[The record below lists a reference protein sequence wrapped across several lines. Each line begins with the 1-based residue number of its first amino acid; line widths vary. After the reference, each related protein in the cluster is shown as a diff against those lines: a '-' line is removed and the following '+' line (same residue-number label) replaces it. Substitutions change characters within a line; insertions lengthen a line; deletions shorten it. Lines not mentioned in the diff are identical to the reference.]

1 MVFLSDSAP
10 IGLLPRRLAW
20 DVLQAVAAGAY
31 ADVALER
38 LLRERDLKPSDRGL
52 VTELAYGA
60 IRQRRYLDAWL
71 DRLGKVPAS
80 KQPPKLR
87 WLLHVGLY
95 QLLLMERIP
104 DSAAVNTAVE
114 LAKASKGLARL
125 APVVNGVL
133 RAALRARDAGET
145 LELPNDEAARL
156 AQAHSLPDW
165 FTQLLLD
172 WRGSEGAEA
181 VASACN
187 RVPDLDLR
195 VNRLRSSPQQVQ
207 QALAAAGISSEPI
220 VACPDGLR
228 ISGHSGDL
236 RHWPGYAEGHWCVQ
250 DCSAQWIAPLLR
262 PQPGDRIL
270 DACAAPGGK
279 ATHLAEMVGDQA
291 EIWAVDRSP
300 GRLKRVAANAARLG
314 LASINALAA
323 DATNL
328 LGEHPQWRESFQ
340 RILIDAP
347 CSGLG
352 TLARHPDA
360 RWRVTPQ
367 SIRGL
372 LPQQQALLD
381 GLVPLLAPAG
391 SLVYATCTIH
401 PDENQAQVHALLKRH
416 PTLRLEEESQRWP
429 DQASGGDGFYSAV
442 LQRV

>member
-1 MVFLSDSAP
+1 MVLLSGSAP

-38 LLRERDLKPSDRGL
+38 VLRGQDLMASDRSL

-60 IRQRRYLDAWL
+60 IRQRRILDAWL
-71 DRLGKVPAS
+71 DRLGKVPAA

-114 LAKASKGLARL
+114 LAKTSKGLARL

-133 RAALRARDAGET
+133 RAALRAREAGEA
-145 LELPNDEAARL
+145 LQVPNDLAAQL

-165 FTQLLLD
+165 FTQLLID
-172 WRGSEGAEA
+172 WRGAEGAAA

-207 QALAAAGISSEPI
+207 EVLAAAGISSAPI
-220 VACPDGLR
+220 AACPDGLR

-236 RHWPGYAEGHWCVQ
+236 RRWPGYDEGHWCVQ
-250 DCSAQWIAPLLR
+250 DCSAQSIAPLLD
-262 PQPGDRIL
+262 PKPGDRIL

-279 ATHLAEMVGDQA
+279 ATHLAELVGDQA

-314 LASINALAA
+314 LNSIHALAA
-323 DATNL
+323 DAATL
-328 LGEHPQWRESFQ
+328 LAERPQWRESFQ

-352 TLARHPDA
+352 TLARHADA

-381 GLVPLLAPAG
+381 GLVPLLAPGG

-401 PDENQAQVHALLKRH
+401 PDENQAQIQALLKRH
-416 PTLRLEEESQRWP
+416 PTLRLEHENQLWP

-442 LQRV
+442 LQRA

>member
-1 MVFLSDSAP
+1 MVLLSAPAP

-38 LLRERDLKPSDRGL
+38 VLRERDLKPSDRGL

-114 LAKASKGLARL
+114 LAKTSKGLARL

-133 RAALRARDAGET
+133 RAALRAREAGET
-145 LELPNDEAARL
+145 LQQPNDAAARL

-165 FTQLLLD
+165 FTQLLIE
-172 WRGSEGAEA
+172 WRGAEGAAA

-195 VNRLRSSPQQVQ
+195 VNRLRSSPAQVQ

-220 VACPDGLR
+220 VDCSDGLR

-236 RHWPGYAEGHWCVQ
+236 RQWPGYAEGHWCVQ
-250 DCSAQWIAPLLR
+250 DSSAQWIAPLLD
-262 PQPGDRIL
+262 PKPGERIL

-279 ATHLAEMVGDQA
+279 ATHLAELVGDQA

-314 LASINALAA
+314 LASIHALAA
-323 DATNL
+323 DAANL
-328 LGEHPQWRESFQ
+328 LEARPQWRDSFQ

-372 LPQQQALLD
+372 LPQQQALLE
-381 GLVPLLAPAG
+381 GLLPLLAPTG

-401 PDENQAQVHALLKRH
+401 PDENQAQVQALLERH
-416 PTLRLEEESQRWP
+416 PTLRLEQESQRWP

>member
-1 MVFLSDSAP
+1 MVLLSDSAP

-38 LLRERDLKPSDRGL
+38 VLRVRELKPSDRGL

-71 DRLGKVPAS
+71 DLLGKVPAL

-114 LAKASKGLARL
+114 LAKASKGLTRL
-125 APVVNGVL
+125 APVVNGML
-133 RAALRARDAGET
+133 RAALRAREAGET
-145 LELPNDEAARL
+145 LQLPNNGAARL

-165 FTQLLLD
+165 FTQLLIE
-172 WRGSEGAEA
+172 WRGAEGAAA

-187 RVPDLDLR
+187 RVPELDLR
-195 VNRLRSSPQQVQ
+195 VNRLRSSTALVQ
-207 QALAAAGISSEPI
+207 QALAVAGISSEPI
-220 VACPDGLR
+220 LDCPDGLR

-250 DCSAQWIAPLLR
+250 DCSAQWIAPLLD
-262 PQPGDRIL
+262 PKPGDRIL

-279 ATHLAEMVGDQA
+279 ATHLAELVGDQA

-314 LASINALAA
+314 LGSINALAA
-323 DATNL
+323 DASNL
-328 LGEHPQWRESFQ
+328 LEERPKWRESFQ

-372 LPQQQALLD
+372 LLQQQALLD
-381 GLVPLLAPAG
+381 GLLPLLAPEGA
-391 SLVYATCTIH
+391 LVYATCTIH
-401 PDENQAQVHALLKRH
+401 PDENQAQVQALLKRH
-416 PTLRLEEESQRWP
+416 PNLRLEQESQRWP

>member
-1 MVFLSDSAP
+1 M
-10 IGLLPRRLAW
+10 PRRLAW

-38 LLRERDLKPSDRGL
+38 VLRERDLNPPDRGL
-52 VTELAYGA
+52 VTELSYGA

-114 LAKASKGLARL
+114 LAKASKGLGRL

-145 LELPNDEAARL
+145 LQLPNDEAAQL

-165 FTQLLLD
+165 FTQLLIE
-172 WRGSEGAEA
+172 WRGSDGAGA
-181 VASACN
+181 VARSCN

-195 VNRLRSSPQQVQ
+195 VNRLRSSPSQVQ
-207 QALAAAGISSEPI
+207 QDLAAAGINSEPI
-220 VACPDGLR
+220 VDCPDGLR

-236 RHWPGYAEGHWCVQ
+236 RQWPGYAEGHWCVQ
-250 DCSAQWIAPLLR
+250 DCSAQSIAPLLD
-262 PQPGDRIL
+262 PNPGDRIL

-279 ATHLAEMVGDQA
+279 ATHLAELVGDQA

-314 LASINALAA
+314 LASIHALAA

-328 LGEHPQWRESFQ
+328 LEEHPQWRESFQ

-381 GLVPLLAPAG
+381 GLLTLLAPQG
-391 SLVYATCTIH
+391 VLVYATCTIH
-401 PDENQAQVHALLKRH
+401 PDENQKQIQALLKRH
-416 PTLRLEEESQRWP
+416 PSLCLEKESQLWP

-442 LQRV
+442 LQRA

>member
-1 MVFLSDSAP
+1 MVHLSGSAP

-38 LLRERDLKPSDRGL
+38 VLRAQDLKPSDRGL

-60 IRQRRYLDAWL
+60 IRQRRTLDAWL
-71 DRLGKVPAS
+71 DRLGRVPAL

-133 RAALRARDAGET
+133 RAALRAREAGET
-145 LELPNDEAARL
+145 LQLPHDAAAQL

-165 FTQLLLD
+165 FTQLLIK
-172 WRGSEGAEA
+172 WRGVEGAAA

-195 VNRLRSSPQQVQ
+195 VNRLCSSREEVQ
-207 QALAAAGISSEPI
+207 RLLAVAGISSSPL
-220 VACPDGLR
+220 VGCPDGLR
-228 ISGHSGDL
+228 IAGHSGDL
-236 RHWPGYAEGHWCVQ
+236 RQWPGYTEGQWCVQ
-250 DCSAQWIAPLLR
+250 DCSAQWIAPLLD

-279 ATHLAEMVGDQA
+279 ATHLAELVGDQA

-323 DATNL
+323 DAANL
-328 LGEHPQWRESFQ
+328 LELRPQWRESFQ

-352 TLARHPDA
+352 TLSRHPDA

-401 PDENQAQVHALLKRH
+401 PDENQAQVQSVLKRH
-416 PTLRLEEESQRWP
+416 PMLHLQEESQRWP
-429 DQASGGDGFYSAV
+429 DQAGGGDGFYSAV
-442 LQRV
+442 FRRG

>member
-1 MVFLSDSAP
+1 MVLLSAPAP

-38 LLRERDLKPSDRGL
+38 VLRERDLKPSDRGL

-60 IRQRRYLDAWL
+60 IRQRRTLDAWL
-71 DRLGKVPAS
+71 DRLGKVPAA

-104 DSAAVNTAVE
+104 ESAAVNTAVE
-114 LAKASKGLARL
+114 LAKTSKGLARL

-133 RAALRARDAGET
+133 RAALRAREAGET
-145 LELPNDEAARL
+145 LQQPNDAAARL

-165 FTQLLLD
+165 FTQLLIT
-172 WRGSEGAEA
+172 WRGEEGAAA
-181 VASACN
+181 VASSCN

-195 VNRLRSSPQQVQ
+195 VNRLRCSPPQLQQD
-207 QALAAAGISSEPI
+207 LAAAGISSEPI
-220 VACPDGLR
+220 VDCPDGLR

-236 RHWPGYAEGHWCVQ
+236 RDWPGYSEGYWCVQ
-250 DCSAQWIAPLLR
+250 DCSAQWIAPLLD

-279 ATHLAEMVGDQA
+279 ATHLAELVGDQA

-314 LASINALAA
+314 LESIHALAA
-323 DATNL
+323 DAANL
-328 LGEHPQWRESFQ
+328 LEERPQWRESFQ

-360 RWRVTPQ
+360 RWRVTPE

-381 GLVPLLAPAG
+381 GLVPLLVPAG
-391 SLVYATCTIH
+391 ALVYATCTIH
-401 PDENQAQVHALLKRH
+401 PDENQAQVQALLKRH
-416 PTLRLEEESQRWP
+416 PMLRLEQESQLWP
-429 DQASGGDGFYSAV
+429 DQVSGGDGFYSA
-442 LQRV
+442 LLRRV

>member
-1 MVFLSDSAP
+1 MAGSAP

-38 LLRERDLKPSDRGL
+38 VLRERDLKPSDRGL

-60 IRQRRYLDAWL
+60 IRQRCTLDAWL
-71 DRLGKVPAS
+71 DLLGKVPAA

-133 RAALRARDAGET
+133 RAALRAREAGET
-145 LELPNDEAARL
+145 LQLPNDLAAQL

-165 FTQLLLD
+165 FTRLLIE
-172 WRGSEGAEA
+172 WRGAEGAAA

-195 VNRLRSSPQQVQ
+195 VNRLRSSPAQVQ
-207 QALAAAGISSEPI
+207 QDLAAAGISSEPI
-220 VACPDGLR
+220 VGCPDGLR

-250 DCSAQWIAPLLR
+250 DCSAQSIAPLLDPR
-262 PQPGDRIL
+262 PGCL
-270 DACAAPGGK
+270 LY
-279 ATHLAEMVGDQA
+279 T
-291 EIWAVDRSP
+291 SP
-300 GRLKRVAANAARLG
+300 SPR
-314 LASINALAA
+314 
-323 DATNL
+323 DATL
-328 LGEHPQWRESFQ
+328 SRMPS
-340 RILIDAP
+340 
-347 CSGLG
+347 
-352 TLARHPDA
+352 
-360 RWRVTPQ
+360 
-367 SIRGL
+367 
-372 LPQQQALLD
+372 
-381 GLVPLLAPAG
+381 
-391 SLVYATCTIH
+391 
-401 PDENQAQVHALLKRH
+401 
-416 PTLRLEEESQRWP
+416 
-429 DQASGGDGFYSAV
+429 SA
-442 LQRV
+442 

>member
-1 MVFLSDSAP
+1 M
-10 IGLLPRRLAW
+10 
-20 DVLQAVAAGAY
+20 LQAVAAGAY

-38 LLRERDLKPSDRGL
+38 ALRECPLSGSDRAL
-52 VTELAYGA
+52 ATELSYGA
-60 IRQRRYLDAWL
+60 IRRRRSLDGWL
-71 DRLGKVPAS
+71 DRLGKVPAR

-87 WLLHVGLY
+87 WLLHIGLY
-95 QLLLMERIP
+95 QLLWMERIP
-104 DSAAVNTAVE
+104 PSAAVNTSVA
-114 LAKASKGLARL
+114 LAKAGGLPRL
-125 APVVNGVL
+125 APVVNGLL
-133 RAALRARDAGET
+133 RSALRAREAGES
-145 LELPNDEAARL
+145 LQLPNGLAAQL
-156 AQAHSLPDW
+156 GQAHSLPDW
-165 FTQLLLD
+165 FTQLLIE
-172 WRGSEGAEA
+172 WRGAEGAAA

-195 VNRLRSSPQQVQ
+195 VNRLRSSPAQVQ
-207 QALAAAGISSEPI
+207 QDLAAAGISSEPI
-220 VACPDGLR
+220 VDSPDGLR
-228 ISGHSGDL
+228 IAGHSGDL

-250 DCSAQWIAPLLR
+250 DCSAQWIAPLLD
-262 PQPGDRIL
+262 PKPGDRIL

-279 ATHLAEMVGDQA
+279 ATHLAELVGDEA
-291 EIWAVDRSP
+291 EIWAVDRSA

-314 LASINALAA
+314 LASIHALAA

-328 LGEHPQWRESFQ
+328 LEQRPQWRESFQ

-381 GLVPLLAPAG
+381 GLLPLLAPG
-391 SLVYATCTIH
+391 GLLVYATCTIH
-401 PDENQAQVHALLKRH
+401 PDENQAQIQALLKRH
-416 PTLRLEEESQRWP
+416 PNLRLERDNQCWP

-442 LQRV
+442 LQRIDGV